1 MSRSLVSKKTAA
13 QIFSL
18 LGFSIQTFAAD
29 IPPIDREALV
39 TRHNPTAQK
48 LDSLSPFSV
57 GNGGFAFTADI
68 TGLQTFSEAYEDGI
82 ALHTQS
88 EWGWHSAPNPNGYK
102 LADATKNYKVGDREV
117 PYAGA
122 QDSPA
127 AAWLRANPHR
137 LDLGRIG
144 LVLRH
149 ADGSAAT
156 VQELREIS
164 QKLDL
169 WAGVLDSR
177 FTFDGAPVH
186 VRTACH
192 PDRDLI
198 AVEIESPLVSSGRAG
213 ISIAFP
219 NASGDWKQTADWD
232 HPEQHQTST
241 NKWPGRCD
249 FTRTLDSTKYF
260 ARVEWSDGGEF
271 KDVSVHHYEVLAK
284 GCGKLGIVCAFA
296 AEPVAG
302 PLPTADAAFKISAAY
317 WEKFWRSGGAIDL
330 SGSTDPRAAELERRI
345 VLSQYLTAVNCAGTM
360 PPQETGLV
368 RNSWYG
374 KFHLEMHWWHAAHF
388 ALWGRAPLLERSL
401 VWYGKILPSAQA
413 HAREQG
419 YDGARW
425 PKMVGPDGIDSPS
438 KVAAFLIWQQ
448 SHPIYFAELCYRAHP
463 DAGTLKKYRDIVF
476 QTADFMA
483 SYARWDEAGK
493 RYVLG
498 PALIPAQESYHNDT
512 TLNPTYELAYW
523 HWALEFAQQWR
534 KRLGMERE
542 KKWDDVIAHLAKP
555 TVRVGIYAAIETE
568 PYTVTHDHPSMLAAL
583 GFLPQTPL
591 IDRETMNR
599 TLDAV
604 LKTWDWPSTW
614 GWDYPMMA
622 MTAARLSRPDDAI
635 NALMMDAPKNVY
647 LPNGHNYQDKRLP
660 LYLPGNGGLL
670 AAVAMMAAGWDGA
683 PTKDAPGFPK
693 NGKWKVHSEGLL
705 PMP

>member
-1 MSRSLVSKKTAA
+1 MAA
-13 QIFSL
+13 
-18 LGFSIQTFAAD
+18 LGFAPQSFASD
-29 IPPIDREALV
+29 TPPIDRETLV
-39 TRHNPTAQK
+39 KRHNPTAQK
-48 LDSLSPFSV
+48 LDPLSPFSV
-57 GNGGFAFTADI
+57 GNGEFAFTADI
-68 TGLQTFSEAYEDGI
+68 TGLQTFPEAYEDGI

-88 EWGWHSAPNPNGYK
+88 QWGWHSAPNPSGYK
-102 LADATKNYKVGDREV
+102 LTDATKNYKVGDREV
-117 PYAGA
+117 PYAGV

-127 AAWLRANPHR
+127 AGWLRANPQR

-156 VQELREIS
+156 AQELSNIS

-169 WAGVLDSR
+169 WTGVLDST

-192 PDRDLI
+192 PDRDLV
-198 AVEIESPLVSSGRAG
+198 AVEIESPLVVTGRAG

-219 NASGDWKQTADWD
+219 NASSDWKETSDWN
-232 HPEQHQTST
+232 HPEQHQTET

-249 FTRTLDSTKYF
+249 FTRTIDAEKYF

-271 KDVSVHHYEVLAK
+271 SEGAAHHFEILAR

-296 AEPVAG
+296 PEPVAG
-302 PLPTADAAFKISAAY
+302 PLPATDAVFKISAAH
-317 WEKFWRSGGAIDL
+317 WKKFWMTGGAIDF
-330 SGSTDPRAAELERRI
+330 SGSTDPRADELERRI
-345 VLSQYLTAVNCAGTM
+345 VLSQYLTAINCAGSM

-401 VWYGKILPSAQA
+401 AWYEKILPAAQA

-419 YDGARW
+419 YVGARW
-425 PKMVGPDGIDSPS
+425 PKMVGPEGIDSPS

-448 SHPIYFAELCYRAHP
+448 PHPIYFAELCYRAHP
-463 DAGTLKKYRDIVF
+463 GAKTLKKYSAIVF

-483 SYARWDEAGK
+483 SYARWDAATK

-498 PALIPAQESYHNDT
+498 PALIPAQESYHQDT

-523 HWALEFAQQWR
+523 HWALEVAQHWR
-534 KRLGMERE
+534 RRLGMKRE
-542 KKWDDVIAHLAKP
+542 KKWDDVLAHLAKP
-555 TVRVGIYAAIETE
+555 TVRDGIYTAIETE
-568 PYTVTHDHPSMLAAL
+568 PYTLAQDHPSMLAAL
-583 GFLPQTPL
+583 GFLPKTPF
-591 IDRETMNR
+591 IDRKTMSR
-599 TLDAV
+599 TLDDV
-604 LKTWDWPSTW
+604 FKKWDWASTW

-622 MTAARLSRPDDAI
+622 MTAARLGRPDDAV

-647 LPNGHNYQDKRLP
+647 LANGHNYQDKRLP

-670 AAVAMMAAGWDGA
+670 AAAAMMAAGWDGA

-693 NGKWKVHSEGLL
+693 NGKWKVRSEGLL